1 MRVASPW
8 KHPDT
13 GIYYFRRGVPEALRP
28 LVGERE
34 EKVSLETRDW
44 REAGPRHAA
53 VAAEVS
59 ARWERLRQA
68 AAPKPIV
75 RLTHKEAVALAG
87 EVYRRRVAAHEA
99 DPGSSDRWRDE
110 LLMDGLAH
118 SPKARPVD
126 RFLARQR
133 HRPAVE
139 TVLAE
144 RGIEVDAAGMA
155 TLIRLAAEAVEQADE
170 RLLRAAQGD
179 YSPDPREARFPP
191 IGAPQ
196 AAIVSLSVLFEP
208 AWEAYLAERNPAAGT
223 AKSYR
228 GAMRNLL
235 AFVGTDDI
243 ARVTE
248 EDVRRWKA
256 HLIERG
262 LDPKT
267 IKESKLAAVKSFYGW
282 AVHEKRVEV
291 NPATDVRMKVPK
303 KPKLRERE
311 FNEREQKLILSA
323 TFAEPSRL
331 ISPEHAAVRRWV
343 PWLCAYGGGRV
354 NEMTQLRGQDIYE
367 EDGVWVM
374 RITPEAGTVKTGV
387 ARIVPLHP
395 HLIDQGFLTFV
406 RSRGKGPLF
415 YSPARQRGGSAENP
429 TYVRMGQKLAEWV
442 RGLGVDDPNVDP
454 NHGWRHLFKTRGRAA
469 GIASDKL
476 DALQGHA
483 AGSVGAEYGSYPAR
497 VLMQEIVKLPRFDVT
512 PAPSTDRRRREVRSV
527 VQTPSQETS

>member
-1 MRVASPW
+1 
-8 KHPDT
+8 
-13 GIYYFRRGVPEALRP
+13 
-28 LVGERE
+28 
-34 EKVSLETRDW
+34 
-44 REAGPRHAA
+44 
-53 VAAEVS
+53 
-59 ARWERLRQA
+59 
-68 AAPKPIV
+68 
-75 RLTHKEAVALAG
+75 
-87 EVYRRRVAAHEA
+87 
-99 DPGSSDRWRDE
+99 
-110 LLMDGLAH
+110 
-118 SPKARPVD
+118 
-126 RFLARQR
+126 LARQR

-196 AAIVSLSVLFEP
+196 AAIVSPSVLFEP
-208 AWEAYLAERNPAAGT
+208 AWEAYLAERKPAAGT

-256 HLIERG
+256 HPIERG

-374 RITPEAGTVKTGV
+374 RITPEAGTVKTRV

-415 YSPARQRGGSAENP
+415 YSPERQRGGSAENP
-429 TYVRMGQKLAEWV
+429 TYVRMGQKLAKWV